1 MKPLLNYFFVDK
13 PFTIFDAVLFMLA
26 TQWFF
31 TTSPKP
37 NELFLLLLLL
47 IIMGSVVSVVITS
60 LVKGIK

>member
-1 MKPLLNYFFVDK
+1 MKPLLNYLFVDK

-37 NELFLLLLLL
+37 NELFLLLL
-47 IIMGSVVSVVITS
+47 IIMGSVVSVVIPN
-60 LVKGIK
+60 LVKKGR

>member
-37 NELFLLLLLL
+37 NELFLLLLVV
-47 IIMGSVVSVVITS
+47 MGSVVSVVITS

>member
-13 PFTIFDAVLFMLA
+13 PVTIFDAVLFMLA

-37 NELFLLLLLL
+37 NELFLLLL

-60 LVKGIK
+60 LVIFS

>member
-37 NELFLLLLLL
+37 NKLFLLLL

>member
-37 NELFLLLLLL
+37 NELFLLLL
-47 IIMGSVVSVVITS
+47 IIMGSVVSVVIPN
-60 LVKGIK
+60 LVKKVR

>member
-37 NELFLLLLLL
+37 NELFLLLL